1 MEEEKIKEQPLQNKM
16 DEAEQ
21 EFKLSKADNTAK
33 ELENRKSKTN
43 KFGYFFLLLTVVVLV
58 VIAVSEFNNNEEYPL
73 SLVLSTWGQN
83 WHYIVAAVGCMLLML
98 FLDGFRQAAL
108 LRGATGQWRIKLT

>member
-43 KFGYFFLLLTVVVLV
+43 KFGYFFCCSQLL
-58 VIAVSEFNNNEEYPL
+58 
-73 SLVLSTWGQN
+73 
-83 WHYIVAAVGCMLLML
+83 CLL
-98 FLDGFRQAAL
+98 
-108 LRGATGQWRIKLT
+108 